1 MNLVG
6 PRALR
11 LLVAAT
17 GGAAGPGRLGGLSG
31 WVLSLYEE
39 HRFLYAVLAVALLL
53 GAGALLGIAIERVL
67 ELVGMGTEELEHA
80 E

>member
-1 MNLVG
+1 MNLVCA
-6 PRALR
+6 RALA
-11 LLVAAT
+11 LLVAAAA
-17 GGAAGPGRLGGLSG
+17 GAAGPERPGGLSG

-39 HRFLYAVLAVALLL
+39 HRFLYAVLAVGLLL